1 MYERGSRI
9 IRDARVFDYEY
20 VPDRLI
26 GRGEQLSTLE
36 LLFRPLAEYGRPCTA
51 MLMGPVGTGKTAAAK
66 CFCRDL
72 SEHMSVKGAP
82 IDTIFVNCRSR
93 NSEAAVLLEMVQ
105 HFDRG
110 FPERGFSPDQMW
122 RALRSH
128 ISNEGKDIVIVLDEV
143 DVLLKKSSM
152 DLVYQIS
159 RFTEGGPSVGR
170 SVSLIMIS
178 QEPLLNM
185 LDEASFSSFRRA
197 NSVIFDKYDS
207 AELKEII
214 LQRVG
219 IGIIPGK
226 IGDEPIDMIAE
237 SSAEYGDARMAIE
250 LLDKAANMAENE
262 GADEIDAEHV
272 RGAEAMIYSTVSES
286 KLKSLNKN
294 RMLALLA
301 ISRAIKKSRYIN
313 ITAAEKTYAVV
324 CEEYGETPRKHTQ
337 FWTYVQDIEKLGI
350 IATVVLNDSN
360 GRTTLISLPGIPS
373 KVLSEKMESLLDR
386 APDGD
391 AE

>member
-1 MYERGSRI
+1 
-9 IRDARVFDYEY
+9 
-20 VPDRLI
+20 
-26 GRGEQLSTLE
+26 
-36 LLFRPLAEYGRPCTA
+36 
-51 MLMGPVGTGKTAAAK
+51 
-66 CFCRDL
+66 
-72 SEHMSVKGAP
+72 
-82 IDTIFVNCRSR
+82 
-93 NSEAAVLLEMVQ
+93 
-105 HFDRG
+105 
-110 FPERGFSPDQMW
+110 
-122 RALRSH
+122 
-128 ISNEGKDIVIVLDEV
+128 
-143 DVLLKKSSM
+143 
-152 DLVYQIS
+152 
-159 RFTEGGPSVGR
+159 
-170 SVSLIMIS
+170 
-178 QEPLLNM
+178 
-185 LDEASFSSFRRA
+185 
-197 NSVIFDKYDS
+197 
-207 AELKEII
+207 
-214 LQRVG
+214 
-219 IGIIPGK
+219 
-226 IGDEPIDMIAE
+226 MIAE

>member
-1 MYERGSRI
+1 MYERGSKI
-9 IRDARVFDYEY
+9 IRDARVFDYDY
-20 VPDRLI
+20 VPDKLI
-26 GRGEQLSTLE
+26 GRDEQLNTIE

-72 SEHMSVKGAP
+72 SEYCSVKGSP
-82 IDTIFVNCRSR
+82 IDIIFVNCRSR
-93 NSEAAVLLEMVQ
+93 NSEAAVLLQMVQ

-128 ISNEGKDIVIVLDEV
+128 ISNEGKDIIIVLDEV
-143 DVLLKKSSM
+143 DVLLKKNSM

-170 SVSLIMIS
+170 TVSLIMIS

-197 NSVIFDKYDS
+197 NSVLFDKYDRD
-207 AELKEII
+207 ELKEIV
-214 LQRVG
+214 LQRTR

-250 LLDKAANMAENE
+250 LLDKAANMAESE

-286 KLKSLNKN
+286 KLKTLDKS
-294 RMLALLA
+294 RMLTLLA

-324 CEEYGETPRKHTQ
+324 CEEYNETPRKHTQ
-337 FWTYVQDIEKLGI
+337 FWTYVQDIEKLGVI
-350 IATVVLNDSN
+350 STVVLNDSN
-360 GRTTLISLPGIPS
+360 GRTTLISLPSIPS
-373 KVLSEKMESLLDR
+373 KVLSEKIESLLER
-386 APDGD
+386 SSKEAK
-391 AE
+391 E

>member
-9 IRDARVFDYEY
+9 IRDARVFDYDY
-20 VPDRLI
+20 VPDKLI
-26 GRGEQLSTLE
+26 GRDEQMKALE

-51 MLMGPVGTGKTAAAK
+51 MLTGPVGTGKTAAAK
-66 CFCRDL
+66 YFCRNL
-72 SEHMSVKGAP
+72 SEHCSGKGSP
-82 IDTIFVNCRSR
+82 IDIMFVNCRNR
-93 NSEAAVLLEMVQ
+93 NSEAAVLLQMVQ

-128 ISNEGKDIVIVLDEV
+128 ISNEGKDVVIVLDEV
-143 DVLLKKSSM
+143 DVLFKKNTM

-159 RFTEGGPSVGR
+159 RFTEGGPDVGR
-170 SVSLIMIS
+170 SVSLVMIS

-197 NSVIFDKYDS
+197 NSVVFDRYDQK
-207 AELKEII
+207 ELKDIVV
-214 LQRVG
+214 QRANA
-219 IGIIPGK
+219 GIIPGM
-226 IGDEPIDMIAE
+226 IGDEPMDMIAE

-250 LLDKAANMAENE
+250 LLDKAANIAENE
-262 GADEIDAEHV
+262 GASEINAEHV

-286 KLKSLNKN
+286 KLKTLDKS

-301 ISRAIKKSRYIN
+301 ISRAIKKSQYIS

-337 FWTYVQDIEKLGI
+337 FWTYVQDIEKMGI
-350 IATVVLNDSN
+350 ISTVVINDSN
-360 GRTTLISLPGIPS
+360 GRTTLISLPGVPS
-373 KVLSEKMESLLDR
+373 KVLSEKMESLLEKLSN
-386 APDGD
+386 GD
-391 AE
+391 A